1 MFTRKSFNNHYEGRM
16 KPFKIIRNVYFVGCF
31 PASSHLIYTREGLI
45 LIDTGY
51 NDTLHLLIN
60 SIWEL
65 GFSSYDVKYIVHT
78 HWHGDHTEAT
88 KAFAHLT
95 GAKTFI
101 GKRDAGKAQQYFNP
115 DVLLKEGDTVTLG
128 NTTIEIMETPGHT
141 EGCISVFFETEE
153 NGNKYKVGMFGGAG
167 ANTLVRGTF
176 DYDDCREDYRN
187 SLNRL
192 REKKVD
198 VFIGNHVWNND
209 TEAKAEILRTTGENR
224 FIDDR
229 LWCEFLGFCEKRL
242 DEIIK
247 NEG

>member
-187 SLNRL
+187 SLN
-192 REKKVD
+192 
-198 VFIGNHVWNND
+198 
-209 TEAKAEILRTTGENR
+209 
-224 FIDDR
+224 
-229 LWCEFLGFCEKRL
+229 
-242 DEIIK
+242 
-247 NEG
+247 